1 MARTKKR
8 SNDFY
13 EILSVFRRRIWLL
26 GFFLLGVLVAIVL
39 YNELVSPLFLTE
51 FSIMYE
57 EMIQPIP
64 DIEFYRSNQ
73 RRETLLSNQIE
84 EINSRQFF
92 LEVAQKLPKEIKRNF
107 KLQKE
112 MKDESALQRYLSY
125 LIKKNTEISV
135 PNNNSNVIKISYTN
149 EDREGALQVAQ
160 VIADVIS
167 HRAIEKR
174 QQNISSARKL
184 IEDQLM
190 VYKAQLDSS
199 EKQLRD
205 FKETHKISS
214 LNQETNEMLRQIT
227 EAEVLLTSAE
237 SHRQATKKRLEYIH
251 QKIQSEQNELMPNAT
266 ETISSRLE
274 KLKDR
279 LVELEL
285 QRTDLLTKGYSFQHP
300 KLQKLSEEISGTR
313 ESLSNETEEL
323 IQKGN
328 FVDPLS
334 QIKDF
339 LQESITLEADLNAY
353 EAQAKALQN
362 ILDQYD
368 QKIRIL
374 PELEL
379 QLARLIRDL
388 NTNEKIYTMLQ
399 EEKERTRIV
408 EAQNIGE
415 IRIIDTPELPTSPIR
430 PRKTLNIIIGLLIGF
445 IIGSLMIF
453 IFESLDTSIKTS
465 DDVERLTD
473 LSVLGTIP
481 KIRANV
487 NGNLNAI
494 DSNKRPSRQE
504 INQLITLY
512 DSHSYA
518 AEAFRMLRT
527 NLQFSSSDFRAN
539 CFLITSPQPGEGKS
553 TTAINLAVTTAQMGY
568 DTLLIDADLRRPKL
582 HKIFRLNRELGLV
595 DILQS
600 TTFQKFVQDYLTE
613 QKKHQWDD
621 FLAGDNSSNSDAIDN
636 EPYNLLVKDHK
647 FDFESLASLYSE
659 IDNMVRMI
667 PGIEHFSILTTGSA
681 VDNSSEVLGSKTM
694 KTFISLLKKRYDVI
708 FVDSPPV
715 LVVTDTSI
723 LGSIVD
729 GVLIVCT
736 AGRTHQKTIFRT
748 IEILDKG
755 NTEILG
761 IVLNKSLE
769 ENLPG
774 SYKKYYQKYA

>member
-647 FDFESLASLYSE
+647 FDFESLAKLLSL
-659 IDNMVRMI
+659 
-667 PGIEHFSILTTGSA
+667 
-681 VDNSSEVLGSKTM
+681 
-694 KTFISLLKKRYDVI
+694 
-708 FVDSPPV
+708 
-715 LVVTDTSI
+715 
-723 LGSIVD
+723 
-729 GVLIVCT
+729 C
-736 AGRTHQKTIFRT
+736 
-748 IEILDKG
+748 
-755 NTEILG
+755 
-761 IVLNKSLE
+761 
-769 ENLPG
+769 
-774 SYKKYYQKYA
+774 

>member
-473 LSVLGTIP
+473 LSVFGTIP